1 MVRDVVNS
9 LLSDMVKNEL
19 IAMVTNVKILSG
31 TLMVTQCVWVRNME
45 TLWEKNVMIP
55 WAYW

>member
-1 MVRDVVNS
+1 MRDVVNS
-9 LLSDMVKNEL
+9 LLSDMVKNEP

-31 TLMVTQCVWVRNME
+31 TLMVTQCVWVRSME